1 MREPCFENLLQV
13 LRREVPDRPTLFELF
28 LNGPLYER
36 LVGPDKAAEIA
47 ATTDGLA
54 SFRLMM
60 HGYCAAGY
68 DYSTIHGSD
77 FHFRLGEVHM
87 KKTRSLNEGALISDR
102 ATFESYPWPDPDTF
116 DYSRLETLASELP
129 EGMKFIVMGPGGVL
143 ENVIQMVGYE
153 PLCYMIFDDPR
164 LVQDTFDAVGSRL
177 VRYYEICG
185 RYGSVGAM
193 ISNDDWGFKTQ
204 TMLSVEDMRRY
215 VQSSAGWCDTHGS
228 HFACGASARSALLA
242 VPSPISTLIILH
254 TSSEYQAPRF
264 ETWKDGNRSVL
275 PVSSDPSLSTEQ
287 GGTRLGSLPSRCDSM
302 SASRWSALS
311 SCNDLAGM
319 R

>member
-54 SFRLMM
+54 AFRLMM

-143 ENVIQMVGYE
+143 ENVIQ
-153 PLCYMIFDDPR
+153 
-164 LVQDTFDAVGSRL
+164 QS
-177 VRYYEICG
+177 
-185 RYGSVGAM
+185 
-193 ISNDDWGFKTQ
+193 Q
-204 TMLSVEDMRRY
+204 TMTGDSRHRL
-215 VQSSAGWCDTHGS
+215 C
-228 HFACGASARSALLA
+228 
-242 VPSPISTLIILH
+242 
-254 TSSEYQAPRF
+254 
-264 ETWKDGNRSVL
+264 
-275 PVSSDPSLSTEQ
+275 SLSKTCADTCNLRQ
-287 GGTRLGSLPSRCDSM
+287 DGVTLTALTSPVAPLPAALCLQCHRLFPHSSFCIPLQSIRLQDSKRGKMEIDQSFLSHPTHLSRQ
-302 SASRWSALS
+302 SR
-311 SCNDLAGM
+311 AGHV
-319 R
+319 